1 MGIFD
6 YLTNKAQSKM
16 QEQQDKITEKIEN
29 MQRKL
34 DPFGKQKIDYATDVA
49 SNLNA
54 SEQENEESLDQKSTD
69 QIKKEMSGLENQLLW
84 LRNEVAELTWKKEK
98 LEKDLSGFNNAVSY
112 QEFGLY
118 EPRFDFC
125 SVEEYSEKLNEI
137 RQKQKDLI
145 KNDQAVKGS
154 TSWTLNNSAAQGR
167 KMVNDMKKLL
177 LRAFNSECDEIV
189 AKVKYNNIRV
199 SADRM
204 ERSKDTI
211 SKLGSIMGIEIH
223 RKYYNLKLDELYLA
237 LEYQIAKQKEK
248 ERLRELR
255 EQQREEAKLQKEI
268 EAERKKIE
276 KEKRHFLNALKS
288 INDQLQRGEGDR
300 EALLE
305 KQQEM
310 QVELGEIDKALAD
323 VDYRAANQKAGF
335 VYVISNIGSFGPDVY
350 KIGMTRRLDP
360 TERVDELGDA
370 SVPFK
375 FDIHAMIF
383 SEDAPALEAALHR
396 AFDSKKLN
404 LVNSRREFFK
414 VTLAE
419 IKEEVKKNYS
429 KTTEWFDEPDA
440 EQFRISEKMRD
451 AM

>member
-1 MGIFD
+1 MGLFD
-6 YLTNKAQSKM
+6 RLHKKSQDNTPAPQDDFEPVQPESYTPAEEPDKKAVKKM
-16 QEQQDKITEKIEN
+16 KN
-29 MQRKL
+29 
-34 DPFGKQKIDYATDVA
+34 DVSDLEA
-49 SNLNA
+49 
-54 SEQENEESLDQKSTD
+54 
-69 QIKKEMSGLENQLLW
+69 QIKRLRKESSKLEEQVLW
-84 LRNEVAELTWKKEK
+84 LRNEIPALTEQREQLIRELRMVEDAIS
-98 LEKDLSGFNNAVSY
+98 L

-125 SVEEYSEKLNEI
+125 SVEEYKNALTDVRN
-137 RQKQKDLI
+137 RQKDLI
-145 KNDQAVKGS
+145 KYDQAVSGS
-154 TSWTLNNSAAQGR
+154 TNWTVNNNAAQGR

-189 AKVKYNNIRV
+189 AKVKYNNIDA
-199 SADRM
+199 SE
-204 ERSKDTI
+204 ERIRRSRDAI
-211 SKLGSIMGIEIH
+211 SKLGAMMGVEICPE
-223 RKYYNLKLDELYLA
+223 YYQLKIRELHIA
-237 LEYQIAKQKEK
+237 LEYQIAKQEEK
-248 ERLRELR
+248 ERLKELR
-255 EQQREEAKLQKEI
+255 EQQREEARLQREI

-276 KEKRHFLNALKS
+276 KEKKHFLNALKA
-288 INDQLQRGEGDR
+288 INDQLQRGEGDQ
-300 EALLE
+300 EALLA

-310 QVELGEIDKALAD
+310 QAELGEIDKALAD

-370 SVPFK
+370 SVPFN

-414 VTLAE
+414 VSLAE
-419 IKEEVKKNYS
+419 IKAEVKKNYS

-440 EQFRISEKMRD
+440 EQFRISEKMRED
-451 AM
+451 M